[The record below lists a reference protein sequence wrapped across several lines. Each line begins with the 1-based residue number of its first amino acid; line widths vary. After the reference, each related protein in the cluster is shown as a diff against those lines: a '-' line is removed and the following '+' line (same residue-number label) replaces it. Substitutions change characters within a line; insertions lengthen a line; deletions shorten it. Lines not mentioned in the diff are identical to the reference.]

1 MKAHTHTHD
10 IWLCPVLVDQSK
22 HKAGM
27 MSVLTEAVVITS
39 CFILSVDGNLVMQP
53 NTQQP
58 A

>member
-1 MKAHTHTHD
+1 MKAHTHD
-10 IWLCPVLVDQSK
+10 IWLCPVLADQSK